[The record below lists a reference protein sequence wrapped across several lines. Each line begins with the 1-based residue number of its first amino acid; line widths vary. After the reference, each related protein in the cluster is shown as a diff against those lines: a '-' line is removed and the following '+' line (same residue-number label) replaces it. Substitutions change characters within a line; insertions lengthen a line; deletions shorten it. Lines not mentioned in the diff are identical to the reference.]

1 MRGGGGGDEMA
12 AAMETR
18 EKGLQGDGARKMT
31 TKEETAQV
39 QEREM
44 PTKMSVCSR
53 EKEGKRE
60 TN

>member
-1 MRGGGGGDEMA
+1 MVVVVEVIVVVMKWK
-12 AAMETR
+12 R
-18 EKGLQGDGARKMT
+18 EKALQGDGARKMM

-53 EKEGKRE
+53 EKERGKRE